1 MNQTQ
6 PAEIWIGR
14 GDDRLGPHT
23 FEKFR
28 DLHADGRL
36 QRDDLIW
43 WDGLAEWVALD
54 AAAASLGFARTAPVP
69 APLPPTR
76 RPDLPPRPASTTD
89 AAEGAKRTRAI
100 GFAFSGLI
108 TFAVLAAAA
117 FAYLRA
123 PKLGLALPGTGRAE
137 IADVLSA
144 ASMYKVAYAE
154 HVMTHDEAPKSLE
167 ELGLSSASFGA
178 LQGVRI
184 EGGTLLFDTSRGVLA
199 MQPFRNANY
208 QILFRCGLAN
218 PPAGMTPLGGLD
230 AAAFTTVAASDLPED
245 CR

>member
-1 MNQTQ
+1 MSQTQ

-23 FEKFR
+23 FERLR
-28 DLHADGRL
+28 DLHADGQL

-43 WDGLAEWVALD
+43 WDGLAEWIALD
-54 AAAASLGFARTAPVP
+54 VAMTRLGLVPSAAAPP
-69 APLPPTR
+69 PLPPVRRTSESPRATR
-76 RPDLPPRPASTTD
+76 QASV
-89 AAEGAKRTRAI
+89 AATPERSRAI
-100 GFAFSGLI
+100 GFAFAGLI

-123 PKLGLALPGTGRAE
+123 PNVALPSFGAGRSDMAE
-137 IADVLSA
+137 VLNA
-144 ASMYKVAYAE
+144 ASTYKVAYAE
-154 HVMTHDEAPKSLE
+154 HVMSMDAVPKSLE
-167 ELGLSSASFGA
+167 ELGLSSAPYGA

-199 MQPFRNANY
+199 LQPFRNANY

-230 AAAFTTVAASDLPED
+230 AAAFTTVAANDLPED